1 MCKDDFEHHA
11 TSDRNASLSTNDY
24 AILQRLGKQPRLNRS
39 FGFMSILGISC
50 TALCSWESILLT
62 SVPTLLIDGA
72 AGVVWGLVVN
82 WIGILSVY
90 VALAELASMAP
101 TAGGQCKKR
110 LTSTSYSILTKF
122 DLLDYWV
129 AMLAPTSLGKQL
141 RRRLGISLP
150 HFATLLQGIVVL
162 AHPSYEPQAWQ
173 TVLLIWATSL
183 LCVLMNS
190 ISSRVL
196 AKFEGLILVLH
207 LVGFFGV
214 LIPLVYLAPHNSAS
228 DVFTTF
234 QNNGNWPSQ
243 GLALLVGF
251 PTMASSLL
259 GADCAV
265 HMSEEIQ
272 SAPVV
277 VPRALIY
284 TILINGTLAFAVIIA
299 LLFCATDLEAAVA
312 AADTLYHPSLKIF
325 QSALNST
332 VGAVV
337 LGSVILV
344 LSIAASVGIYASAS
358 RMIWSF
364 SRDKGLPFHQF
375 TVQLSKNSLP
385 VNAIFVT
392 YAITILLS
400 LIVLGSAVALQALLS
415 LVNAALFTS
424 YTLVCGLLL
433 WRRCTGAGPW
443 KLPELLG
450 IANNVLGCL
459 HSIFTL
465 FWSFWPQIN
474 HPTPSTANWSV
485 LVFGVLV
492 LSSIS
497 WYFIRAK
504 QHFHGPI
511 KEI

>member
-1 MCKDDFEHHA
+1 MPLILYNDFKHHA
-11 TSDRNASLSTNDY
+11 ANNRNASLSTDDD

-50 TALCSWESILLT
+50 PALCSWESILLT

-82 WIGILSVY
+82 WIGVLSVY

-101 TAGGQCKKR
+101 TAGGQSWQAIAASVGY
-110 LTSTSYSILTKF
+110 LI
-122 DLLDYWV
+122 
-129 AMLAPTSLGKQL
+129 
-141 RRRLGISLP
+141 
-150 HFATLLQGIVVL
+150 ATLLQGIVVL
-162 AHPSYEPQAWQ
+162 AHPNYEPQAWQ
-173 TVLLIWATSL
+173 TVLLMWATSL

-190 ISSRVL
+190 ISGRVL
-196 AKFEGLILVLH
+196 SKFEGLILVLH

-234 QNNGNWPSQ
+234 RNNGNWPSQ
-243 GLALLVGF
+243 GLAFLVGL

-272 SAPVV
+272 SAPIV

-284 TILINGTLAFAVIIA
+284 TILINGTLAFATIVA

-312 AADTLYHPSLKIF
+312 AADTLFYPSLQIF

-364 SRDKGLPFHQF
+364 SRDRGLPFHQF
-375 TVQLSKNSLP
+375 MVKLSKDSLP

-392 YAITILLS
+392 YAIIILLS

-424 YTLVCGLLL
+424 YTLV
-433 WRRCTGAGPW
+433 
-443 KLPELLG
+443 
-450 IANNVLGCL
+450 
-459 HSIFTL
+459 S
-465 FWSFWPQIN
+465 
-474 HPTPSTANWSV
+474 
-485 LVFGVLV
+485 
-492 LSSIS
+492 
-497 WYFIRAK
+497 
-504 QHFHGPI
+504 
-511 KEI
+511 